1 MAFTGGLPAQPR
13 RNTLLDQSLF
23 PATTSLLK
31 CFKSDFQANQVLI
44 DELGATIDGKSHL
57 ALCEFQKRGYQ
68 RITDLEEFGAFDQ
81 DYMAVVKR
89 VKSGQYDLSEL
100 AQLLKSRSDN
110 VAFVATW
117 ATFKLSQDNAEPNTK
132 VELAMELAAPLMRIV
147 DTGSLKMRSM
157 AVAALTDLGHNC
169 KDARPCIERVQG
181 ALPII
186 QRVLFDGMRL
196 NHGNVKREAIAL
208 LVNMSAQPD
217 RAKEMADDEP
227 LLLLLIELFKHEPH
241 ENDKEAMEIGLHVL
255 GNMLTHK
262 PDLAKSQ
269 AMVDAIATLTRLLT
283 CRLPV
288 DLKKHKGGVR
298 AEAARV
304 LALALERH
312 YVDPYTKYHPVMC
325 WEIIDA
331 LLHSAQFGTPYV
343 QTQSIE
349 LLRVM
354 LIRQGNAWV
363 ASRIVERKA
372 VPELLKCMRVSEEC
386 VRGATASL
394 MVHLVASSEDAQ
406 SAVVDAGGLEVFS
419 QAVRNGEMNTIYT
432 NQLIAS
438 ACCVLNTLLTDHT
451 VLTYKLCSNKDFCTV
466 LLERASHT
474 AAKEPNNAKNRRTH
488 AAELSQTIILN
499 LRDSAPPKATGK
511 RPREDEDGDE

>member
-13 RNTLLDQSLF
+13 RNRLLDQCLF
-23 PATTSLLK
+23 PATTNLLK
-31 CFKSDFQANQVLI
+31 CFKADFQSNQVLI

-68 RITDLEEFGAFDQ
+68 RITDLGEFGAFDQ
-81 DYMAVVKR
+81 DYMAVAER
-89 VKSGQYDLSEL
+89 VKSGHSSIEDL

-110 VAFVATW
+110 VIFVATW
-117 ATFKLSQDNAEPNTK
+117 ATYKLSQENAEPCTK
-132 VELAMELAAPLMRIV
+132 EELASKLAAPLLRIV

-157 AVAALTDLGHNC
+157 AVTTLTDLAYNC
-169 KDARPCIERVQG
+169 ENARRCIAGCDHALLFIERVLSD
-181 ALPII
+181 A
-186 QRVLFDGMRL
+186 MRL
-196 NHGNVKREAIAL
+196 NHGDVKRAALAL
-208 LVNMSAQPD
+208 LMNLSAEPD
-217 RAKEMADDEP
+217 MAKAMAYYER

-241 ENDKEAMEIGLHVL
+241 ENDAEAMEIGLHVL
-255 GNMLTHK
+255 AEMLK
-262 PDLAKSQ
+262 RGPDLAKSQ

-283 CRLPV
+283 CRLPA
-288 DLKKHKGGVR
+288 DLKKGKGGVR

-312 YVDPYTKYHPVMC
+312 YVDPYTDHHPVMC
-325 WEIIDA
+325 WEVIDA

-354 LIRQGNAWV
+354 LIRQGNGWV

-406 SAVVDAGGLEVFS
+406 SAVVNAGGLEMFS

-474 AAKEPNNAKNRRTH
+474 ATKEPTNSKNRRTH